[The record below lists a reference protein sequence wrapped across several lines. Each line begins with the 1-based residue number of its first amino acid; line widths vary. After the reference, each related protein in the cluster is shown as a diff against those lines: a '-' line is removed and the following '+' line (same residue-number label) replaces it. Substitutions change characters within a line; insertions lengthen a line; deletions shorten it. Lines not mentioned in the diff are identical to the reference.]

1 MKAVQIDI
9 LSLDGTSAGSLELK
23 DEIFGLDPRKD
34 LIARMVRYQ
43 LDKRRAGTHK
53 TKGRAEI
60 ARTGKK
66 MYKQKGT
73 GNARH
78 GSARVPQFRGGGRA
92 FGPVVRSHAHDMP
105 KKVRMLALKH
115 ALSAKARDGGL
126 IIFANAEIAEPKTKA
141 LLANFAK
148 LGLTN
153 ALIIDGVEPQANF
166 CLAARNI
173 PYIDVLPIQGL
184 NVYDILRR
192 EKLVLT
198 KAAVE
203 ALEAR
208 FA

>member
-1 MKAVQIDI
+1 MQIDM
-9 LSLDGTSAGSLELK
+9 LSLDGTSAGSIELK
-23 DEIFGLDPRKD
+23 DEIFGLEPRED

-53 TKGRAEI
+53 AKGRAEI

-66 MYKQKGT
+66 LYKQKGT

-105 KKVRMLALKH
+105 KKVRALALRH
-115 ALSAKARDGGL
+115 ALSAKAKDGGL

-148 LGLTN
+148 LGLTS

-173 PYIDVLPIQGL
+173 PEIDVLPIQGL

-192 EKLVLT
+192 EKLILT
-198 KAAVE
+198 KAALA